1 MMNMA
6 DHDAYKD
13 MDDREDN
20 SSDAYGNPGDI
31 DGRATMV
38 PPSGFSTLHV
48 STNKLKLFN
57 AGYLRSLYVNY
68 KVAKLTTFLFP
79 NYRCL
84 IS

>member
-1 MMNMA
+1 MNMA

-48 STNKLKLFN
+48 SKTKSKLSK
-57 AGYLRSLYVNY
+57 
-68 KVAKLTTFLFP
+68 K
-79 NYRCL
+79 
-84 IS
+84 

>member
-20 SSDAYGNPGDI
+20 SGDAYGNPGDI

-48 STNKLKLFN
+48 SIKNNQF
-57 AGYLRSLYVNY
+57 YS
-68 KVAKLTTFLFP
+68 
-79 NYRCL
+79 
-84 IS
+84 

>member
-1 MMNMA
+1 MA

-48 STNKLKLFN
+48 STNQSKLSKIYMKVLN
-57 AGYLRSLYVNY
+57 SNY
-68 KVAKLTTFLFP
+68 MKPFTTFVLQ
-79 NYRCL
+79 NCRCL

>member
-13 MDDREDN
+13 MDDRDDN
-20 SSDAYGNPGDI
+20 SGDAYGNPGDI

-48 STNKLKLFN
+48 SSDLCFTLYTKDFN
-57 AGYLRSLYVNY
+57 HTIVKIICNQFSYCYL
-68 KVAKLTTFLFP
+68 
-79 NYRCL
+79 
-84 IS
+84 

>member
-48 STNKLKLFN
+48 RKIID
-57 AGYLRSLYVNY
+57 
-68 KVAKLTTFLFP
+68 
-79 NYRCL
+79 L
-84 IS
+84 IQS

>member
-48 STNKLKLFN
+48 SANKSKFCHVDINYFTIRIEKQFTACLLK
-57 AGYLRSLYVNY
+57 
-68 KVAKLTTFLFP
+68 

>member
-48 STNKLKLFN
+48 RKSIPIEIYNSKCIHESN
-57 AGYLRSLYVNY
+57 
-68 KVAKLTTFLFP
+68 
-79 NYRCL
+79 
-84 IS
+84 

>member
-13 MDDREDN
+13 MDDRDDN
-20 SSDAYGNPGDI
+20 SGDAYGNPGDI

-48 STNKLKLFN
+48 SSDLFFTLYKNDYFTYTNVKIICNQLSYC
-57 AGYLRSLYVNY
+57 YL
-68 KVAKLTTFLFP
+68 
-79 NYRCL
+79 
-84 IS
+84 

>member
-13 MDDREDN
+13 MDDRDDN
-20 SSDAYGNPGDI
+20 SGDANYGNPGDI

-48 STNKLKLFN
+48 SSDPCL
-57 AGYLRSLYVNY
+57 ALYINDS
-68 KVAKLTTFLFP
+68 T
-79 NYRCL
+79 C
-84 IS
+84 

>member
-48 STNKLKLFN
+48 RKIIDLIQ
-57 AGYLRSLYVNY
+57 SLD
-68 KVAKLTTFLFP
+68 AH
-79 NYRCL
+79 
-84 IS
+84 

>member
-13 MDDREDN
+13 MDDRDDN
-20 SSDAYGNPGDI
+20 SGDAYGNPGDI

-48 STNKLKLFN
+48 SSDLCFTLYTNDFKYTNVKIICNQLSYC
-57 AGYLRSLYVNY
+57 YL
-68 KVAKLTTFLFP
+68 
-79 NYRCL
+79 
-84 IS
+84 

>member
-13 MDDREDN
+13 MDDRDDN
-20 SSDAYGNPGDI
+20 SGDAYGNPGDI

-48 STNKLKLFN
+48 NSDLFFTLYTNDPTLSIQMSK
-57 AGYLRSLYVNY
+57 
-68 KVAKLTTFLFP
+68 
-79 NYRCL
+79 
-84 IS
+84 

>member
-13 MDDREDN
+13 MDDRDDN
-20 SSDAYGNPGDI
+20 SGDAYGNPGDI

-48 STNKLKLFN
+48 SSDLFFTLYTNDLNHTIVKIICNELSYC
-57 AGYLRSLYVNY
+57 YL
-68 KVAKLTTFLFP
+68 
-79 NYRCL
+79 
-84 IS
+84 

>member
-48 STNKLKLFN
+48 STNISKLSNIYMKYFSN
-57 AGYLRSLYVNY
+57 SNY
-68 KVAKLTTFLFP
+68 MKPFTTFVLQ
-79 NYRCL
+79 NCKTV
-84 IS
+84 